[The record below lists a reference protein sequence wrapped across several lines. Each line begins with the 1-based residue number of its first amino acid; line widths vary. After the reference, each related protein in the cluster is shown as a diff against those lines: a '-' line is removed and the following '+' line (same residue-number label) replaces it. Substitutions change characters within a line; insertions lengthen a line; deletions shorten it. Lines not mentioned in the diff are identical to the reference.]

1 MHRNRAALLLNYVF
15 LAGLLLLALN
25 DHFFK
30 DAFGNL
36 LTGKLSDFAGVLILP
51 IFLAYVFN
59 TRSRGVIVATVL
71 FFAFWKSPLSQ
82 GLIDGIN
89 ATGLIH
95 YGRVVDYTDLLAFAV
110 LPLSWLVVRSPENI
124 ALHLHFGFAQQPRSA
139 PTFTK
144 YVILPLALVLFV
156 ATSEDRDF
164 PIIGQGIET
173 CCINGFNL
181 DTISTGRVYIPSAF
195 TPDADGINDL
205 FRVIVDAGIEQID
218 TLEIIDLT
226 SRNSVF
232 LALNISR
239 DASGSTGWDG
249 SEFGVI
255 EARQVEY
262 KVWVT
267 ATDGER
273 RRYTGL
279 ACSIPCRT
287 PTGLPRPVG
296 IGECRF
302 PNQVDAAGFFDEDV
316 LSGELLD
323 CFE

>member
-1 MHRNRAALLLNYVF
+1 MRRNRASLLLNYVF
-15 LAGLLLLALN
+15 IAGLLLLALN
-25 DHFFK
+25 DHFLK

-71 FFAFWKSPLSQ
+71 FFTFWKSPLSQ

-89 ATGLIH
+89 ATGLVH

-110 LPLSWLVVRSPENI
+110 LPLSWLVVRFPESF
-124 ALHLHFGFAQQPRSA
+124 ALHLRSA
-139 PTFTK
+139 PTITK
-144 YVILPLALVLFV
+144 YGILPLALVFFV
-156 ATSEDRDF
+156 ATSQEDDLPF
-164 PIIGQGIET
+164 LDSGIET

-226 SRNSVF
+226 SRNTVF

-249 SEFGVI
+249 SELGVT
-255 EARQVEY
+255 EARQIEY

-273 RRYTGL
+273 RRYSGL

-287 PTGLPRPVG
+287 PTGLPRPAG
-296 IGECRF
+296 IEECRF
-302 PNQVDAAGFFDEDV
+302 SNQVDAAGFFDEDV
-316 LSGELLD
+316 FSGELLD